1 MKAPAQGFGGA
12 PVLSGEGNRWE
23 RERMYVAAAVMDP
36 FVADSLKVSKRK
48 TTIPSYV
55 YILPPYRK

>member
-1 MKAPAQGFGGA
+1 MF
-12 PVLSGEGNRWE
+12 SGEGNRWE

-55 YILPPYRK
+55 YILVKRVHV